1 MNKKQL
7 IARVQRY
14 MGPGAT
20 RATASAAVEAVLAS
34 IQQATATPDEKLHI
48 AHFGTFTRKKRP
60 ARQGYD
66 INTGAMRAIP
76 AREELTFR
84 PAAKLTQD

>member
-20 RATASAAVEAVLAS
+20 RNTASAAVEAVLTS
-34 IQQATATPDEKLHI
+34 IQLAAETDTKLHI
-48 AHFGTFTRKKRP
+48 SHFGTFRSTP
-60 ARQGYD
+60 A
-66 INTGAMRAIP
+66 
-76 AREELTFR
+76 EKLTFR
-84 PAAKLTQD
+84 PAKGFLPKDSTN

>member
-1 MNKKQL
+1 
-7 IARVQRY
+7 

-34 IQQATATPDEKLHI
+34 IQLATAEADDKLHL
-48 AHFGTFTRKKRP
+48 AHFGTFERKRRA

-66 INTGAMRAIP
+66 INSGTMREIP
-76 AREELTFR
+76 ARSELTFKATKGLLH
-84 PAAKLTQD
+84 P

>member
-1 MNKKQL
+1 
-7 IARVQRY
+7 

-34 IQQATATPDEKLHI
+34 IQHATAAENQKLHI
-48 AHFGTFTRKKRP
+48 ARFGTFERKNRP

-66 INTGAMRAIP
+66 INTASMREIP
-76 AREELTFR
+76 ARSELTFK
-84 PAAKLTQD
+84 AASGFLTKPS

>member
-1 MNKKQL
+1 
-7 IARVQRY
+7 

-34 IQQATATPDEKLHI
+34 IRLSTSEADEKLHI
-48 AHFGTFTRKKRP
+48 AHFGTFERQQRE

-66 INTGAMRAIP
+66 INTGAMRDIP
-76 AREELTFR
+76 ARSELTFK
-84 PAAKLTQD
+84 AAKGLLPPY

>member
-1 MNKKQL
+1 
-7 IARVQRY
+7 

-34 IQQATATPDEKLHI
+34 IQLATAEADDKLHI
-48 AHFGTFTRKKRP
+48 AHFGTFHRRQRP

-66 INTGAMRAIP
+66 INVGTLRTIP
-76 AREELTFR
+76 AKQVLTFT
-84 PAAKLTQD
+84 PAQQILHGNNSGTI

>member
-1 MNKKQL
+1 
-7 IARVQRY
+7 

-34 IQQATATPDEKLHI
+34 IKLATVETGEKLHI
-48 AHFGTFTRKKRP
+48 AHFGTFERKQRA

-66 INTGAMRAIP
+66 INTGTMRNLP
-76 AREELTFR
+76 EKEELTFK
-84 PAAKLTQD
+84 AARGFLTGSPGQAK

>member
-1 MNKKQL
+1 
-7 IARVQRY
+7 

-34 IQQATATPDEKLHI
+34 IKLATVETGEKLHI
-48 AHFGTFTRKKRP
+48 AHFGTFERKERD

-66 INTGAMRAIP
+66 INTGAMRHIP
-76 AREELTFR
+76 ARSELTFK
-84 PAAKLTQD
+84 AASGLQSPLK

>member
-34 IQQATATPDEKLHI
+34 IRLATAETDARLHI
-48 AHFGTFTRKKRP
+48 AHFGTFERVER
-60 ARQGYD
+60 ASRQGYD
-66 INTGAMRAIP
+66 INTGAMRHIP
-76 AREELTFR
+76 ARSELTFK
-84 PAAKLTQD
+84 AARGLIQG

>member
-1 MNKKQL
+1 
-7 IARVQRY
+7 

-34 IQQATATPDEKLHI
+34 IRLATQAPGEKLHI
-48 AHFGTFTRKKRP
+48 SHFGTFERTTRP

-66 INTGAMRAIP
+66 INTGTMRSIP
-76 AREELTFR
+76 ARSELTFK
-84 PAAKLTQD
+84 PAVGFLPEQAD

>member
-1 MNKKQL
+1 MNKKEL

-34 IQQATATPDEKLHI
+34 IQQATAETGDKLHI
-48 AHFGTFTRKKRP
+48 ARFGTFERLLRPGRK
-60 ARQGYD
+60 GYD
-66 INTGAMRAIP
+66 INTASIHTIP
-76 AREELTFR
+76 ARQALTFTASKQILR
-84 PAAKLTQD
+84 

>member
-1 MNKKQL
+1 
-7 IARVQRY
+7 

-34 IQQATATPDEKLHI
+34 IRLATAETDDKLHI
-48 AHFGTFTRKKRP
+48 AHFGTFERKSRA

-66 INTGAMRAIP
+66 INTGTMRDIP
-76 AREELTFR
+76 ARTELTFK
-84 PAAKLTQD
+84 AAKGFIED

>member
-1 MNKKQL
+1 
-7 IARVQRY
+7 

-34 IQQATATPDEKLHI
+34 IRLATDCDGKKLHLSK
-48 AHFGTFTRKKRP
+48 FGTFERVLRE

-66 INTGAMRAIP
+66 INTGSMRSIP
-76 AREELTFR
+76 ARSELTFK
-84 PAAKLTQD
+84 AARNMAP

>member
-34 IQQATATPDEKLHI
+34 IQLATAEADDKLHI
-48 AHFGTFTRKKRP
+48 AHFGTFQRIQRP
-60 ARQGYD
+60 ARKGYD
-66 INTGAMRAIP
+66 INTATLRSIP
-76 AREELTFR
+76 ARQVLTFS
-84 PAAKLTQD
+84 AAKQILR

>member
-1 MNKKQL
+1 
-7 IARVQRY
+7 

-34 IQQATATPDEKLHI
+34 IRQATAESGDKLHI
-48 AHFGTFTRKKRP
+48 AHFGTFQRTERS

-66 INTGAMRAIP
+66 INTGTMRPLP
-76 AREELTFR
+76 ARQVLAFT
-84 PAAKLTQD
+84 PTKSLLP

>member
-1 MNKKQL
+1 
-7 IARVQRY
+7 

-34 IQQATATPDEKLHI
+34 IRLATAETDTKLHI
-48 AHFGTFTRKKRP
+48 AHFGTFERVERP

-66 INTGAMRAIP
+66 INTGTMRDIP
-76 AREELTFR
+76 ARNELTFK
-84 PAAKLTQD
+84 AARGLIQE

>member
-1 MNKKQL
+1 
-7 IARVQRY
+7 

-34 IQQATATPDEKLHI
+34 IQLATAETDARLHI
-48 AHFGTFTRKKRP
+48 AHFGTFERKSRR

-66 INTGAMRAIP
+66 INAASLRQIP
-76 AREELTFR
+76 AKSELTFK
-84 PAAKLTQD
+84 PAAAIFPEKEP

>member
-1 MNKKQL
+1 
-7 IARVQRY
+7 

-34 IQQATATPDEKLHI
+34 IQLATAEAGYKLHI
-48 AHFGTFTRKKRP
+48 AHFGTFQRRLRP

-66 INTGAMRAIP
+66 INTGTMRPIP
-76 AREELTFR
+76 ARQVLTFS
-84 PAAKLTQD
+84 PSKSLLP